1 MFGRRVL
8 FCLSAFLLPP
18 AFSAATAQT
27 PAASPQYTRQDV
39 MIPMRDGVLLHA
51 AILRPVH
58 ADGPL
63 PFLMTRTP
71 YGVESDTA
79 EALPHEYPALADS
92 GYIFVEEDIRG
103 RYLSQGKF
111 VMMRP
116 LAAHHDA
123 QLYPRDIDESTD
135 AYDTV
140 AWLLNHI
147 PGNNGRAGVFGVS
160 YPGFL
165 TMEAGIDPNPA
176 VKAISPQAPMT
187 DVWLGDDFFHNGA
200 FRQSYGYDYGLG
212 MESGKENAFGAMP
225 AGEDEYTYFLKA
237 GSFAKAIEESGTPNL
252 PTLQAFLAHPTYDS
266 YWQARAVETHL
277 HAPQVPTLEVGGY
290 WDQEDMWGPQEEYA
304 KLHVHDPQNEVRIV
318 LGPWN
323 HGEWRG
329 AASSLG
335 NLQWG
340 EPTGSEFQR
349 DVEAPF
355 FAHYLKGA
363 PMQLANTMSFQ
374 TGTDRWMHY
383 ASWPPTADVTQ
394 EALYLSAGQAL
405 SFTQPTG
412 TDAKNVS
419 KYVSNPTNPIP
430 YRGRPIEATYS
441 PKGSHWYTWLAQDQR
456 PYTSRPDQ
464 LTWSMG
470 PLTKTLTLTGDVEA
484 DLWAATTGTDADW
497 VVKLID
503 AYPDDPKLGSMSG
516 YQLMVTEEIFRGR
529 YRTSFEDPHAIEP
542 NTPLEYRWSLHG
554 VNHAFLPGHR
564 VLVEVQST
572 WFPLYDRNP
581 QIFIPNIM
589 KAQPGDFHPATQS
602 IYSSSDH
609 PSHLVVPI
617 AALP

>member
-212 MESGKENAFGAMP
+212 MESGKENAFGATP
-225 AGEDEYTYFLKA
+225 AKM
-237 GSFAKAIEESGTPNL
+237 STP
-252 PTLQAFLAHPTYDS
+252 TF
-266 YWQARAVETHL
+266 
-277 HAPQVPTLEVGGY
+277 
-290 WDQEDMWGPQEEYA
+290 
-304 KLHVHDPQNEVRIV
+304 
-318 LGPWN
+318 
-323 HGEWRG
+323 
-329 AASSLG
+329 
-335 NLQWG
+335 
-340 EPTGSEFQR
+340 
-349 DVEAPF
+349 
-355 FAHYLKGA
+355 
-363 PMQLANTMSFQ
+363 
-374 TGTDRWMHY
+374 
-383 ASWPPTADVTQ
+383 
-394 EALYLSAGQAL
+394 
-405 SFTQPTG
+405 
-412 TDAKNVS
+412 
-419 KYVSNPTNPIP
+419 
-430 YRGRPIEATYS
+430 
-441 PKGSHWYTWLAQDQR
+441 
-456 PYTSRPDQ
+456 
-464 LTWSMG
+464 
-470 PLTKTLTLTGDVEA
+470 
-484 DLWAATTGTDADW
+484 
-497 VVKLID
+497 
-503 AYPDDPKLGSMSG
+503 
-516 YQLMVTEEIFRGR
+516 
-529 YRTSFEDPHAIEP
+529 
-542 NTPLEYRWSLHG
+542 
-554 VNHAFLPGHR
+554 
-564 VLVEVQST
+564 
-572 WFPLYDRNP
+572 
-581 QIFIPNIM
+581 
-589 KAQPGDFHPATQS
+589 
-602 IYSSSDH
+602 
-609 PSHLVVPI
+609 
-617 AALP
+617 